1 MTNRKSLTEGNISDQ
16 LMKLALPLMGTSF
29 LTMAYNLTD
38 LYWVGKIGT
47 EAVAAVGISGF
58 FWWMVSSLVLICNVG
73 LAVTVS
79 QNLGREDVATAKKYI
94 NSGIKLN
101 ILIALTYTLIVYF
114 FHKSLINFF
123 QVQDQLT
130 YDSTVVYL
138 KTVSI
143 GFPFLFMN
151 PILAVII
158 NSAGDSKETFKVS
171 LIGVCCNIILDPL
184 LIIVLDMGVFGAA
197 LATAISQILVTLIYI
212 FFGIKHRQLY
222 ALVDYRESWE
232 LKKVREILKL
242 GIPPAMQSAVHCFIS
257 MYMGRMIAGFGS
269 AAVAAQSIGS
279 TIEGISWLSAEGY
292 ATANASFIGQN
303 YGAQKYDRVNRA
315 FYSSCK
321 LMFFIGLAANL
332 ILYFGRYP
340 IIKLFLHEAEAIQ
353 IGAMYL
359 MVLSFSQ
366 VFMAIEIANGGAFNG
381 ISMTHIPS
389 IIGITGNILRIPLA
403 YLLIDYFGLTGIWMA
418 ISISSILKGIT
429 SFLIFVSIKGRKL
442 KLEGNM

>member
-101 ILIALTYTLIVYF
+101 ILIALIYTLIVYF

-138 KTVSI
+138 KTVSL
-143 GFPFLFMN
+143 GFLFLFMN

-212 FFGIKHRQLY
+212 FFGIKHRHLY
-222 ALVDYRESWE
+222 ALVDYREPWD

-257 MYMGRMIAGFGS
+257 MYMGRMITGFGS

-321 LMFFIGLAANL
+321 IMFLIGLAANL

>member
-1 MTNRKSLTEGNISDQ
+1 MTNRRSLTEGNISDQ

-101 ILIALTYTLIVYF
+101 ILIALIYTLIVYF

-138 KTVSI
+138 KTVSL

-212 FFGIKHRQLY
+212 FFGIKHRHLY
-222 ALVDYRESWE
+222 ALVDYREPWD

-257 MYMGRMIAGFGS
+257 MYMGRMITGFGS

-321 LMFFIGLAANL
+321 IMFLIGLAANL

>member
-1 MTNRKSLTEGNISDQ
+1 MTNRRSLTEGNISDQ

>member
-1 MTNRKSLTEGNISDQ
+1 MTNRRSLTEGNISDQ

-79 QNLGREDVATAKKYI
+79 QNLGREDVTTAKKYI
-94 NSGIKLN
+94 NSGVKLN
-101 ILIALTYTLIVYF
+101 LIIALTYTLIVYF

-123 QVQDQLT
+123 QVRDQLT

-138 KTVSI
+138 KTVSL

-212 FFGIKHRQLY
+212 FFGIKHRHLY
-222 ALVDYRESWE
+222 ALVDYREPWE

-321 LMFFIGLAANL
+321 IMFLIGLAANL

-429 SFLIFVSIKGRKL
+429 SFAIFVSIKGRKL
-442 KLEGNM
+442 KLESNM

>member
-1 MTNRKSLTEGNISDQ
+1 MTNRRSLTEGNISDQ

-151 PILAVII
+151 PIYAVII

-171 LIGVCCNIILDPL
+171 LIGV
-184 LIIVLDMGVFGAA
+184 
-197 LATAISQILVTLIYI
+197 
-212 FFGIKHRQLY
+212 
-222 ALVDYRESWE
+222 
-232 LKKVREILKL
+232 
-242 GIPPAMQSAVHCFIS
+242 
-257 MYMGRMIAGFGS
+257 
-269 AAVAAQSIGS
+269 
-279 TIEGISWLSAEGY
+279 
-292 ATANASFIGQN
+292 
-303 YGAQKYDRVNRA
+303 
-315 FYSSCK
+315 
-321 LMFFIGLAANL
+321 
-332 ILYFGRYP
+332 
-340 IIKLFLHEAEAIQ
+340 
-353 IGAMYL
+353 
-359 MVLSFSQ
+359 
-366 VFMAIEIANGGAFNG
+366 
-381 ISMTHIPS
+381 
-389 IIGITGNILRIPLA
+389 
-403 YLLIDYFGLTGIWMA
+403 
-418 ISISSILKGIT
+418 
-429 SFLIFVSIKGRKL
+429 
-442 KLEGNM
+442 

>member
-1 MTNRKSLTEGNISDQ
+1 MTNRRSLTEGNISDQ

-101 ILIALTYTLIVYF
+101 ILIALTYTFIVYF

-138 KTVSI
+138 KTVSL

-171 LIGVCCNIILDPL
+171 CIGVGCNMILDPL
-184 LIIVLDMGVFGAA
+184 LIIVLDMGVLGAA

-212 FFGIKHRQLY
+212 FFGIKHRHLY

-321 LMFFIGLAANL
+321 IMFLIGLAANL

-366 VFMAIEIANGGAFNG
+366 IFMAIEIANGGAFNG

-429 SFLIFVSIKGRKL
+429 SFVIFVSIKGRKL

>member
-79 QNLGREDVATAKKYI
+79 QNLGREDVTTAKKYI

-212 FFGIKHRQLY
+212 FFGIKHRHLY

-303 YGAQKYDRVNRA
+303 YGAQIYDRVNRA

>member
-1 MTNRKSLTEGNISDQ
+1 MTNRRSLTEGNISDQ

-79 QNLGREDVATAKKYI
+79 QNLGREDVTTAKKYI
-94 NSGIKLN
+94 NSGVKLN
-101 ILIALTYTLIVYF
+101 LIIALTYTLIVYF

-130 YDSTVVYL
+130 YDSTVIYL
-138 KTVSI
+138 KTVSL

-197 LATAISQILVTLIYI
+197 LATNPLISK
-212 FFGIKHRQLY
+212 F
-222 ALVDYRESWE
+222 
-232 LKKVREILKL
+232 
-242 GIPPAMQSAVHCFIS
+242 
-257 MYMGRMIAGFGS
+257 
-269 AAVAAQSIGS
+269 
-279 TIEGISWLSAEGY
+279 
-292 ATANASFIGQN
+292 
-303 YGAQKYDRVNRA
+303 
-315 FYSSCK
+315 
-321 LMFFIGLAANL
+321 
-332 ILYFGRYP
+332 
-340 IIKLFLHEAEAIQ
+340 
-353 IGAMYL
+353 
-359 MVLSFSQ
+359 
-366 VFMAIEIANGGAFNG
+366 
-381 ISMTHIPS
+381 
-389 IIGITGNILRIPLA
+389 
-403 YLLIDYFGLTGIWMA
+403 
-418 ISISSILKGIT
+418 
-429 SFLIFVSIKGRKL
+429 
-442 KLEGNM
+442 